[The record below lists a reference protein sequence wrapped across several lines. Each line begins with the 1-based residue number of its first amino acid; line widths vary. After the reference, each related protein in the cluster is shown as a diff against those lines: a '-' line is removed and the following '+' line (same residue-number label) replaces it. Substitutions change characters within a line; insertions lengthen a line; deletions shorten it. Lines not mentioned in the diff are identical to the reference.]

1 LRVRA
6 PTLLTPLLP
15 TEDQSAGDSSERD
28 RLRQALLADP
38 ALAGRVTFDE
48 AGAIILTGLDGGPP
62 PASLK
67 ERRRWE
73 LHARLRLAAELGEQT
88 ASQVALAWADS
99 QECI

>member
-1 LRVRA
+1 V
-6 PTLLTPLLP
+6 
-15 TEDQSAGDSSERD
+15 SA
-28 RLRQALLADP
+28 ALEADP
-38 ALAGRVTFDE
+38 ALAGRVARVE
-48 AGAIILTGLDGGPP
+48 AGAIMLTGPCGGPP

-73 LHARLRLAAELGEQT
+73 LHVRLRLAAELGEQT